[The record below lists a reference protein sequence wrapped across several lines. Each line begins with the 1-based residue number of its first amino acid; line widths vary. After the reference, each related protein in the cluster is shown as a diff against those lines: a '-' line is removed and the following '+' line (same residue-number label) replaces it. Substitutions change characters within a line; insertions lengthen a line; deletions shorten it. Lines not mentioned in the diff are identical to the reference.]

1 MRFLRIEEQKRR
13 WYGGAQEWCEQ
24 KYMKQYG
31 CGVIGCAN
39 VLLHIYQHMSDT
51 VQEDGAGR
59 KHLKWKNS
67 FCMDKDSYMEF
78 VEHLRKYYLPVFP
91 VIGMNGI
98 VMMFGMNRYFHKHQ
112 LPYKARWGCL
122 PWNIWKRTKLMLEAQ
137 IPVVLAIGPNFPIL
151 WGNHRLTLY
160 EKDGMLYHPKTTTKA
175 HYVTITEMD
184 GEWLTI
190 SSWGKKY
197 YIKKAEYEMYVRK
210 HSNYLF
216 SNILVIQGRK
226 KHNILCQCHK
236 K

>member
-98 VMMFGMNRYFHKHQ
+98 VMMIGMNRYFYKHQ

-122 PWNIWKRTKLMLEAQ
+122 PWNIWKRAEQMLEQQ

-160 EKDGMLYHPKTTTKA
+160 EKDGMLYHPKATTKA

-184 GEWLTI
+184 GEWLTV

-197 YIKKAEYEMYVRK
+197 YIKISEYREYVRA